1 MRFNDILLEY
11 DRGQTLKNYAE
22 KILAVALKDRSVI
35 HALIG
40 RFPNGAIKAAAETP
54 EGQQVILDYVMG
66 IIEQADPTKNKN
78 YSQAITRMYSLGGTM
93 LEDIESTLS
102 QYLIK
107 FDKLKNKKK
116 IPAPHNDFMRYK
128 SLDEF
133 MGVVEQLPDPDSEIE
148 QQKIGAVQLPP
159 ISDWRYV
166 YGRMDEQGRI
176 TTDCLII
183 QPLTKFGGYWWAKE
197 YPKKGVTNRWCTAWD
212 GDQSRFDYYAK
223 QGPLFIII
231 PAQRTDDN
239 EKYQFHF
246 ETKQFM
252 DYQDHQIG
260 DEGMDQLAKRFPAL
274 QQVFRSQ
281 AIQYNLLGLMTDD
294 YKAAV
299 RSHSKVASKELDS
312 LIEQYKE
319 RIAGFG
325 FSSLG
330 DYGITIPED
339 TQRELTPLIEN
350 YLEQCR
356 ATLVSKDGFW
366 RQVVNK
372 LGTERNEDK
381 LEVILNTDPSLKA
394 LVEQS
399 EAGKAVAEIASLP
412 NIKQRIDASHLQDL
426 LLRDP
431 LFRFTMR
438 QVPKLYKS
446 FLDELSGAQVNED
459 LMGKSKKW
467 EFVPMGPKTHNGVT
481 VSGRNATRVPSSM
494 SQAVWREPTWSFR
507 EIAEKLGITSNDLKG
522 LANTYGFPNKI
533 DGLTSTYG
541 SKSYFNQSEIK
552 RWVNAN
558 DIRNVIKSKQAVDEN
573 NEYGDLGD
581 DDGVADDGFFVVIA
595 NENDGAF
602 IGMVTKDGG
611 RWRETVVAG
620 DAPGNWGGNYMSYL
634 TPDDVMQHIRNDYSR
649 HSQVK
654 GPFYAEDQ
662 AMEYAERHFGLG
674 DDSDYFDDE
683 DDLEEGRVK
692 DVDIQRQERDE
703 MNPQQFRAGYGKS
716 QSEWDSDTKDM
727 FAEPAAPKA
736 AREPVANKV
745 EAYMEVYNKRD
756 QREFVTMAFPTE
768 SAARKW
774 ANKHNAIVHSVQ
786 PINPMDEAAMDGEP
800 EPEEVDNGLIGGRYD
815 PDEFDAMVSRV
826 GAKAKEQE
834 RKHGKV
840 DIADL
845 AKRLRA
851 IDSGYDK

>member
-11 DRGQTLKNYAE
+11 NRDQTVKNYGN
-22 KILAVALKDRSVI
+22 KVLAVALKDRSVI

-40 RFPNGAIKAAAETP
+40 RFPNGAIKAGAETP
-54 EGQQVILDYVMG
+54 EGQQLILDYVMG
-66 IIEQADPTKNKN
+66 VIEQSDPTKNKN
-78 YSQAITRMYSLGGTM
+78 YAQAITRMYTLGGTM

-116 IPAPHNDFMRYK
+116 IPAPQNDFMRYK

-159 ISDWRYV
+159 ERDWRYV
-166 YGRMDEQGRI
+166 YGRMDQQGRI

-197 YPKKGVTNRWCTAWD
+197 YPKKGVTNRWCTAWE
-212 GDQSRFDYYAK
+212 GDNSRFDYYAK

-231 PAQRTDDN
+231 PANRTDDN

-446 FLDELSGAQVNED
+446 FLDELSSTQVNEAYSMDD
-459 LMGKSKKW
+459 LRKDAAAGVKASIDKQSDARIAAQRNPQSFMSKVGDKI
-467 EFVPMGPKTHNGVT
+467 VGGVT
-481 VSGRNATRVPSSM
+481 G
-494 SQAVWREPTWSFR
+494 AVKGAYNGFR
-507 EIAEKLGITSNDLKG
+507 GELEENDDEMFSN
-522 LANTYGFPNKI
+522 
-533 DGLTSTYG
+533 
-541 SKSYFNQSEIK
+541 E
-552 RWVNAN
+552 
-558 DIRNVIKSKQAVDEN
+558 
-573 NEYGDLGD
+573 
-581 DDGVADDGFFVVIA
+581 GFFVVIA

-602 IGMVTKDGG
+602 VGMVTKDGG
-611 RWRETVVAG
+611 KWRETDVEG
-620 DAPGNWGGNYMSYL
+620 NAPSNWGGNYMSYL
-634 TPDDVMQHIRNDYSR
+634 TPDDVMQHIRNDYRR
-649 HSQVK
+649 HSEVK
-654 GPFYAEDQ
+654 GPFFDEQEAL
-662 AMEYAERHFGLG
+662 EYARSHYDLGG
-674 DDSDYFDDE
+674 DDDYFDDDDE
-683 DDLEEGRVK
+683 DTMEEGKMK
-692 DVDIQRQERDE
+692 DIDIGRQDRES
-703 MNPQQFRAGYGKS
+703 MSPQQFRGQYK
-716 QSEWDSDTKDM
+716 QSKDDWTADNSDVLDG
-727 FAEPAAPKA
+727 PAVAPAPRKKA
-736 AREPVANKV
+736 ANTV

-756 QREFVTMAFPTE
+756 QREFKSMPFPSE
-768 SAARKW
+768 KAAQRW
-774 ANKHNAIVHSVQ
+774 ADSHNAIIHSIVPLKGVAEQ
-786 PINPMDEAAMDGEP
+786 TEEP
-800 EPEEVDNGLIGGRYD
+800 EDDVDHDDGKIAGRYH
-815 PDEFDAMVSRV
+815 PDEFDELVNRV
-826 GAKAKEQE
+826 KAKAKEQE
-834 RKHGKV
+834 RIHGPV
-840 DIADL
+840 DIAKL
-845 AKRLRA
+845 AARLRG
-851 IDSGYDK
+851 IQ

>member
-11 DRGQTLKNYAE
+11 NRDQTVKNYGN
-22 KILAVALKDRSVI
+22 KVLAVALKDRSVI
-35 HALIG
+35 NALIG
-40 RFPNGAIKAAAETP
+40 RFPNGAIKAGADTP
-54 EGQQVILDYVMG
+54 EGQQLILDYVMG
-66 IIEQADPTKNKN
+66 VIEQSDPTKNKN
-78 YSQAITRMYSLGGTM
+78 YAQAITRMYTLGGTM

-116 IPAPHNDFMRYK
+116 IPAPQNDFMRYK

-133 MGVVEQLPDPDSEIE
+133 MSVVEQLPDPDSEIE

-159 ISDWRYV
+159 ERDWRYV

-197 YPKKGVTNRWCTAWD
+197 YPKKGVTNRWCTAWE
-212 GDQSRFDYYAK
+212 GDNSRFDYYAK

-231 PAQRTDDN
+231 PANRTDDN

-252 DYQDHQIG
+252 DFQDHQIG

-274 QQVFRSQ
+274 QQVFRRQ

-339 TQRELTPLIEN
+339 TQRELMPLIEN

-446 FLDELSGAQVNED
+446 FLDELSSTQVNEE
-459 LMGKSKKW
+459 MYKSKKW
-467 EFVPMGPKTHNGVT
+467 DTNLQTTNRERLRTT
-481 VSGRNATRVPSSM
+481 GRNAIRVPGDM
-494 SQAVWREPTWSFR
+494 SRAVWSAPAWSFQ
-507 EIAEKLGITSNDLKG
+507 EIAQKLGITVRSLTELGK
-522 LANTYGFPNKI
+522 TFGFPAKVEGI
-533 DGLTSTYG
+533 TSTYG
-541 SKSYFNQSEIK
+541 SKSYYNQTDVK

-581 DDGVADDGFFVVIA
+581 DDGVAEDGFFVVIA
-595 NENDGAF
+595 NENDGVF

-611 RWRETVVAG
+611 RWRESEVAG
-620 DAPGNWGGNYMSYL
+620 DAPSSWGGNYMSYL

-654 GPFYAEDQ
+654 GPFYSEDQ
-662 AMEYAERHFGLG
+662 ATQYAEQHFDFGS
-674 DDSDYFDDE
+674 DDDYDYDDDE
-683 DDLEEGRVK
+683 DTMEEGKMK
-692 DVDIQRQERDE
+692 DIDIGRQDHDA
-703 MNPQQFRAGYGKS
+703 MSPQQFKGQYK
-716 QSEWDSDTKDM
+716 QSKDDW
-727 FAEPAAPKA
+727 AADNQGLLGVDAPAPAVVKA
-736 AREPVANKV
+736 KKPNTV
-745 EAYMEVYNKRD
+745 EAYLEVYNSRD
-756 QREFVTMAFPTE
+756 QREFKSMPFPSE
-768 SAARKW
+768 KAAQRW
-774 ANKHNAIVHSVQ
+774 ADSHNAIIHSIVPLKGVAEQ
-786 PINPMDEAAMDGEP
+786 TEEP
-800 EPEEVDNGLIGGRYD
+800 EDDVEHDDGKIAGRYR
-815 PDEFDAMVSRV
+815 PDEFDELVNRV
-826 GAKAKEQE
+826 KAKAKEQE
-834 RKHGKV
+834 RIHGPV
-840 DIADL
+840 DIAKL
-845 AKRLRA
+845 AARLRG
-851 IDSGYDK
+851 IQ